1 MFDTKWG
8 TNLVVAV
15 IASLHILILKLLYH
29 HHLLE
34 APPVPVVL
42 HFHLVV
48 VVSVLPGVKDQG
60 G

>member
-15 IASLHILILKLLYH
+15 IASLHILILQLLYH

-42 HFHLVV
+42 HLVV
-48 VVSVLPGVKDQG
+48 GGVVRPGMKHQRG
-60 G
+60 